1 MVQFIVLNSSRGGY
15 YGKARV
21 MERVKISGVDQGIL
35 VKLCKALNVQVG
47 DLFEYV
53 E

>member
-1 MVQFIVLNSSRGGY
+1 
-15 YGKARV
+15 
-21 MERVKISGVDQGIL
+21 MERVKILGIDQGIL

-53 E
+53 EEELEKEAKETKPKKGRK